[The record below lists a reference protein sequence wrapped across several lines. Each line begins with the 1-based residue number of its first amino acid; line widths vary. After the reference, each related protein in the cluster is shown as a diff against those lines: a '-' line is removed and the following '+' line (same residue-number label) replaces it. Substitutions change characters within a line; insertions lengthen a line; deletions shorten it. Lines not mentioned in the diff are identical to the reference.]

1 MKKRMLGFIL
11 SAAMV
16 ICLCAGCGADKAAE
30 GKDTKT
36 EKTEETKEEAKKDD
50 AEEEAGDDKMCIRDR
65 NSLWR
70 NLTKCFQRENCLN
83 SPDASLI
90 VLIHCLSFTRT

>member
-36 EKTEETKEEAKKDD
+36 EKTEEKSKND
-50 AEEEAGDDKMCIRDR
+50 ARFLRFKRSYYR
-65 NSLWR
+65 
-70 NLTKCFQRENCLN
+70 
-83 SPDASLI
+83 
-90 VLIHCLSFTRT
+90 